1 MPILNGEEVLVG
13 ENYLVRGRRGC
24 WRHATVLDKRRGESG
39 SVELYVHFDGDDR
52 RLDHWLDSSRL
63 KFRNQTNKRITPVYE
78 MREKRMRKAKE
89 NSPNTTSLDYSEV
102 LEEQHIE
109 VTKVKY
115 IEVVRYGEFE
125 MDTWYVSP
133 YPDEYGKERY
143 LFICDKCFLYMRQER
158 AFKMHLSTCN
168 AKHPPGREIYVDS
181 AEKIAVYEVDG
192 EKEKLFCQCLCL
204 FAKLFMDHKTI
215 YFDVTTFL
223 FYVVCQLRD
232 SGYELSRR
240 EGIQG
245 SPEKPL
251 SDLGAASFH
260 HYWAYIIVDYLS
272 GLMDT
277 AWIRV
282 SELAKSL
289 GMQAEDVVDT
299 LHWLQLCDPK
309 VMSEAPDDYEL
320 WESAATPLV
329 NGTVTESSTVDS
341 GSEAVAEG
349 SSVGSATAAEVEVD
363 KNKSASSQPA
373 EEPESDNRT
382 FTVTG
387 LRHPGGWRTHSEI
400 INMLARCD
408 SFNIRFGRATKQK
421 GPKPGSISFTFE
433 SISSARESFTQA
445 QKMRVDGQAVKV
457 EACPAFCNGL
467 IASSVAPAACRS
479 RPFFKIP
486 VDEEAQK
493 RTIYALDLPISA
505 EQNLLNSIFEADHIE
520 KITFLPLRNQHK
532 QAEVVMHTEEQVEA
546 ARSEDG
552 FELDDGQQQ
561 SVLRILTP
569 VEYAKF
575 VEEEQKPIPFVPP
588 EIEPPPAKEPPN
600 TTAQPTA
607 SAPADA
613 KLAPVLDEDDV
624 TDMFI
629 KYVTD
634 QRVNWAEITDVME
647 LYTMCDAVSAQIGGL
662 PDSVLR
668 PAMLHTL
675 QRHLTEAQSAW
686 MREHLQ
692 DLIKGWKQE
701 VRRDAFVDRPT
712 LVQMK
717 AAEYVPVAPSRKRLR
732 GRNSA
737 ESRAGRVMM
746 GVGALLEA
754 QRQKMITE
762 EGELEV
768 EEDEQG
774 NIMLGGEALSFES
787 WAKQSQKEW
796 KEKRMGAKKMRIMQ
810 QAREELEALDKDK
823 QTAVQAPKSKD
834 VENGKDKK
842 EVEKAPPKPPKEWKI
857 AIWSTLIQCIL
868 TSWMKAKS
876 ILKKSGEKRKEKKRS
891 RRKASSSS
899 NSSSTSSSSESDDDG
914 DARKRRRNRRKTER
928 LKGPQVPPLFQRMF
942 NYRHEI
948 INALSAEHK
957 TAFASVLHQ
966 VLLCVW
972 YFYSGK

>member
-1 MPILNGEEVLVG
+1 MDDKEQEENVQENGSHDTNEE
-13 ENYLVRGRRGC
+13 
-24 WRHATVLDKRRGESG
+24 
-39 SVELYVHFDGDDR
+39 SV
-52 RLDHWLDSSRL
+52 
-63 KFRNQTNKRITPVYE
+63 
-78 MREKRMRKAKE
+78 
-89 NSPNTTSLDYSEV
+89 
-102 LEEQHIE
+102 
-109 VTKVKY
+109 
-115 IEVVRYGEFE
+115 
-125 MDTWYVSP
+125 
-133 YPDEYGKERY
+133 
-143 LFICDKCFLYMRQER
+143 
-158 AFKMHLSTCN
+158 
-168 AKHPPGREIYVDS
+168 
-181 AEKIAVYEVDG
+181 
-192 EKEKLFCQCLCL
+192 
-204 FAKLFMDHKTI
+204 
-215 YFDVTTFL
+215 
-223 FYVVCQLRD
+223 
-232 SGYELSRR
+232 
-240 EGIQG
+240 
-245 SPEKPL
+245 
-251 SDLGAASFH
+251 AA
-260 HYWAYIIVDYLS
+260 
-272 GLMDT
+272 
-277 AWIRV
+277 
-282 SELAKSL
+282 
-289 GMQAEDVVDT
+289 
-299 LHWLQLCDPK
+299 
-309 VMSEAPDDYEL
+309 
-320 WESAATPLV
+320 PLV
-329 NGTVTESSTVDS
+329 NGTATDSTAIDS
-341 GSEAVAEG
+341 GSEAVTEG
-349 SSVGSATAAEVEVD
+349 SSAGPASTAETEVVKDKSTPSEV
-363 KNKSASSQPA
+363 N
-373 EEPESDNRT
+373 EEPELDNRT

-387 LRHPGGWRTHSEI
+387 LKHPGGWRTHSEI

-408 SFNIRFGRATKQK
+408 SFIIRFGRATKQK

-457 EACPAFCNGL
+457 EASPAFF
-467 IASSVAPAACRS
+467 APAACRS

-486 VDEEAQK
+486 VDEETQK
-493 RTIYALDLPISA
+493 RTIYALDLPTSA
-505 EQNLLNSIFEADHIE
+505 ERNLLNSIFEADHIE
-520 KITFLPLRNQHK
+520 KLTFLPLRNQHK
-532 QAEVVMHTEEQVEA
+532 QAEVVMYSEEQAEA

-561 SVLRILTP
+561 SVLRILKP
-569 VEYAKF
+569 AEYAKF

-588 EIEPPPAKEPPN
+588 EVESSSAQEPVA
-600 TTAQPTA
+600 TTTQQM
-607 SAPADA
+607 APAPAEA

-675 QRHLTEAQSAW
+675 QRHLTEAQTAW

-692 DLIKGWKQE
+692 DLIKGWKHE
-701 VRRDAFVDRPT
+701 VKKDAFVDRPT

-732 GRNSA
+732 GKNSA
-737 ESRAGRVMM
+737 ESRAGRVLM

-754 QRQKMITE
+754 QRQKMVTE

-787 WAKQSQKEW
+787 WAKLTKTNQPDIVCARLPGDEPAAKKSKPEVHDFRKLKQSQKEW

-810 QAREELEALDKDK
+810 QAREELEALEKEK
-823 QTAVQAPKSKD
+823 EASAQAKNPKD

-842 EVEKAPPKPPKEWKI
+842 DAGKPASKPAKE
-857 AIWSTLIQCIL
+857 LDE
-868 TSWMKAKS
+868 
-876 ILKKSGEKRKEKKRS
+876 GEIDSEEERREEKEKKRS
-891 RRKASSSS
+891 RKKVSSSS
-899 NSSSTSSSSESDDDG
+899 NSSSSSSSSESDDDG

-966 VLLCVW
+966 MKS
-972 YFYSGK
+972 SGRTGISHSDQQQMLSFLSSFSR